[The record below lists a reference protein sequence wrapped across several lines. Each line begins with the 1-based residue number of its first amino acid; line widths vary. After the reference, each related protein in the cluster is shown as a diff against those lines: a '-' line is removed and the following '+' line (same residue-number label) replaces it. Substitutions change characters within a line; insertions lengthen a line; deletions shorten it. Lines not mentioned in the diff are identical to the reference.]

1 MCCFYSNPSK
11 HKKLE
16 TCKRMGATHDRIPWV
31 NLPIFPAARKP
42 SMGHFSPDREP
53 RMSNVPISAPV
64 AVRLSESLRSHRC
77 QEGEGLRAVTIV
89 RPRRGLL
96 RRDVKR
102 RGRGFWCFE
111 KL

>member
-1 MCCFYSNPSK
+1 MV
-11 HKKLE
+11 
-16 TCKRMGATHDRIPWV
+16 ATHDRIPWV

-64 AVRLSESLRSHRC
+64 ADRLSESLRSHRC

-102 RGRGFWCFE
+102 RGAGLLVLRETLAVRAIRVG
-111 KL
+111 LSGTQTGG